1 MCVRYAESIMTE
13 RSRPYIGVSGVASVS
28 QQRHLLDYFTHE
40 GLDQHRELALG
51 VKATHKTQF
60 LDQENKYGREWYPV
74 GPEGFSAPLEPHADT
89 LRVAQIYLDTDYVD
103 DAVYRN
109 EFMDRIRRRGA
120 VWLNAVQ
127 FDMLPWHKDASLLHF
142 VEQIKCETDFNML
155 IQVHSDAMQALGPD
169 KIARKLGEYGH
180 VLDYVLFDASH
191 GKGVRLDTH
200 ALQPFLEAAHTS
212 DELSATG
219 ISVAGGLNA
228 RVVREDLPHLIQQY
242 PDLSW
247 DAEGQLH
254 HVDVNGKRPLDME
267 TTKDYLTASSE
278 VLRSV

>member
-1 MCVRYAESIMTE
+1 MTE
-13 RSRPYIGVSGVASVS
+13 RSRPYIGVSGVANIS
-28 QQRHLLDYFTHE
+28 QQQHLLDHFAE
-40 GLDQHRELALG
+40 LGLDGYRELALG

-60 LDQENKYGREWYPV
+60 LDEENKYGREWYPV
-74 GPEGFSAPLEPHADT
+74 GTDGFSDPLEPHVDT
-89 LRVAQIYLDTDYVD
+89 LCVAQIYLDTDYVD
-103 DAVYRN
+103 DAAYRN

-120 VWLNAVQ
+120 AWLNAVQ

-142 VEQIKCETDFNML
+142 VEQIKCETDFNVL
-155 IQVHSDAMQALGPD
+155 IQAHSDAMQTLGPD
-169 KIARKLGEYGH
+169 KIARKLGEYAH

-200 ALQPFLEAAHTS
+200 ALQPFLEAAYTS
-212 DELSATG
+212 DELFATG
-219 ISVAGGLNA
+219 ISIAGGLNA
-228 RVVREDLPHLIQQY
+228 QIVREDLPHLVQQY

-254 HVDVNGKRPLDME
+254 PNDVNGKRPLDME
-267 TTKDYLTASSE
+267 TAKEYLTASAE